1 MRKLVVVEF
10 LSLDGVY
17 QAPGHPDE
25 DREGGFEHEGWQMP
39 YFDEVMGQAAAEG
52 MADRRAA
59 VRPHDVRD
67 DGRLLAERAEGRPVR
82 AAPHAVRRDRRAE
95 IADRV
100 VSGVER
106 GRIQGL
112 GRDDRHED
120 RGTRG
125 CEQRSRRA
133 AIAFAGCSS
142 TILCAGRCCCSR
154 SSIRRGVILVVV
166 VAMSSPPLRRWSHGS
181 HATPRDRRRSTRRS
195 RVRRNRSHARL
206 EDSNEARTVG
216 YYASMKNVRA
226 LE

>member
-67 DGRLLAERAEGRPVR
+67 DGRL
-82 AAPHAVRRDRRAE
+82 
-95 IADRV
+95 
-100 VSGVER
+100 
-106 GRIQGL
+106 
-112 GRDDRHED
+112 
-120 RGTRG
+120 
-125 CEQRSRRA
+125 
-133 AIAFAGCSS
+133 
-142 TILCAGRCCCSR
+142 
-154 SSIRRGVILVVV
+154 
-166 VAMSSPPLRRWSHGS
+166 RRWSHGS